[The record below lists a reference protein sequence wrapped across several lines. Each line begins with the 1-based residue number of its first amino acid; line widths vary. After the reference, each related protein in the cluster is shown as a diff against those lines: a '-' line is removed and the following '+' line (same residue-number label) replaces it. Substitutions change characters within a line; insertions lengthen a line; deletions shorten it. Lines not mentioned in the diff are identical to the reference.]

1 MAKAENTKSLRRKV
15 RNSYIIS
22 TISIALVLFLLGS
35 VGYLIF
41 NAVRATDL
49 MKENVAI
56 HLMIKQGTSDERIAE
71 IGRELGAHEAVKEVT
86 FVPKAVAAENFK
98 EQIGS
103 DFVEFLAFNP
113 LPDAYEVKLHA
124 QYSDKDYV
132 RKFEKEAA
140 SWNGIE
146 EVVYQ
151 RAVVEQIG
159 SNINKF
165 NLVLLLFGGALL
177 VIALIL
183 LNNTIRL
190 KPKDNVY
197 ADGEVLAIVTIVT
210 ERYRTQ
216 YALLYTTRMQE
227 AVTDKEIEC
236 SERNAYNN
244 PAVSLSTADM
254 TKYARQIWSSSAKYR
269 NVATK
274 MHRMVMRLNNIYSV
288 GEYFFIDF
296 SVENKTNIRFDIDEM
311 RIKLSDKKQSKAT
324 NAQIVELTPSLVLD
338 DAKTFKY
345 GYRNVI
351 VVKKMTFPN
360 DKVLTIELSEKQ
372 ISGRTISL
380 SIDYED
386 VLSADSFNH
395 ILLEEE

>member
-103 DFVEFLAFNP
+103 DFVEFLAFSP

-190 KPKDNVY
+190 TIYSKRYLINTMKLVGASKWFIMKPFLLRSILHGVY
-197 ADGEVLAIVTIVT
+197 AWLIAAAMFLALVAGLGEGLPEVTFLAESRPVYYVLCGMLLLGILIS
-210 ERYRTQ
+210 
-216 YALLYTTRMQE
+216 ALFTLFAVNKFVRMNTTKINLY
-227 AVTDKEIEC
+227 
-236 SERNAYNN
+236 
-244 PAVSLSTADM
+244 
-254 TKYARQIWSSSAKYR
+254 
-269 NVATK
+269 
-274 MHRMVMRLNNIYSV
+274 
-288 GEYFFIDF
+288 
-296 SVENKTNIRFDIDEM
+296 
-311 RIKLSDKKQSKAT
+311 
-324 NAQIVELTPSLVLD
+324 
-338 DAKTFKY
+338 
-345 GYRNVI
+345 
-351 VVKKMTFPN
+351 
-360 DKVLTIELSEKQ
+360 
-372 ISGRTISL
+372 
-380 SIDYED
+380 
-386 VLSADSFNH
+386 
-395 ILLEEE
+395 

>member
-151 RAVVEQIG
+151 RAVVERIG

-190 KPKDNVY
+190 TIYSKRYLINTMKLVGASKWFIMKPFLLRSILHGVY
-197 ADGEVLAIVTIVT
+197 AWLIAAAMFLALVAGLGEGLPEVTFLAESRPVYYVLCGMLLLGILIS
-210 ERYRTQ
+210 
-216 YALLYTTRMQE
+216 ALFTLFAVNKFVRMNTTKINLY
-227 AVTDKEIEC
+227 
-236 SERNAYNN
+236 
-244 PAVSLSTADM
+244 
-254 TKYARQIWSSSAKYR
+254 
-269 NVATK
+269 
-274 MHRMVMRLNNIYSV
+274 
-288 GEYFFIDF
+288 
-296 SVENKTNIRFDIDEM
+296 
-311 RIKLSDKKQSKAT
+311 
-324 NAQIVELTPSLVLD
+324 
-338 DAKTFKY
+338 
-345 GYRNVI
+345 
-351 VVKKMTFPN
+351 
-360 DKVLTIELSEKQ
+360 
-372 ISGRTISL
+372 
-380 SIDYED
+380 
-386 VLSADSFNH
+386 
-395 ILLEEE
+395 

>member
-15 RNSYIIS
+15 CNSYIIS

-190 KPKDNVY
+190 TIYSKRYLINTMKLVGASKWFIMKPFLLRSILHGVY
-197 ADGEVLAIVTIVT
+197 AWLIAAAMFLALVAGLGEGLPEVTFLAESRPVYYVLCGMLLLGILIS
-210 ERYRTQ
+210 
-216 YALLYTTRMQE
+216 ALFTLFAVNKFVRMNTTKINLY
-227 AVTDKEIEC
+227 
-236 SERNAYNN
+236 
-244 PAVSLSTADM
+244 
-254 TKYARQIWSSSAKYR
+254 
-269 NVATK
+269 
-274 MHRMVMRLNNIYSV
+274 
-288 GEYFFIDF
+288 
-296 SVENKTNIRFDIDEM
+296 
-311 RIKLSDKKQSKAT
+311 
-324 NAQIVELTPSLVLD
+324 
-338 DAKTFKY
+338 
-345 GYRNVI
+345 
-351 VVKKMTFPN
+351 
-360 DKVLTIELSEKQ
+360 
-372 ISGRTISL
+372 
-380 SIDYED
+380 
-386 VLSADSFNH
+386 
-395 ILLEEE
+395 

>member
-71 IGRELGAHEAVKEVT
+71 IGRELGAHEVVKEVT

-190 KPKDNVY
+190 TIYSKRYLINTMKLVGASKWFIMKPFLLRSILHGVY
-197 ADGEVLAIVTIVT
+197 AWLIAAAMFLALVAGLGEGLPEVTFLAESRPVYYVLCGMLLLGILIS
-210 ERYRTQ
+210 
-216 YALLYTTRMQE
+216 ALFTLFAVNKFVRMNTTKINLY
-227 AVTDKEIEC
+227 
-236 SERNAYNN
+236 
-244 PAVSLSTADM
+244 
-254 TKYARQIWSSSAKYR
+254 
-269 NVATK
+269 
-274 MHRMVMRLNNIYSV
+274 
-288 GEYFFIDF
+288 
-296 SVENKTNIRFDIDEM
+296 
-311 RIKLSDKKQSKAT
+311 
-324 NAQIVELTPSLVLD
+324 
-338 DAKTFKY
+338 
-345 GYRNVI
+345 
-351 VVKKMTFPN
+351 
-360 DKVLTIELSEKQ
+360 
-372 ISGRTISL
+372 
-380 SIDYED
+380 
-386 VLSADSFNH
+386 
-395 ILLEEE
+395 

>member
-190 KPKDNVY
+190 TIYSKRYLINTMKLVGASKWFIMKPFLLRSILHGVY
-197 ADGEVLAIVTIVT
+197 AWLIAALVAGLGEGLPEVTFLAESRPVYYVLCGMLLLGILIS
-210 ERYRTQ
+210 
-216 YALLYTTRMQE
+216 ALFTLFAVNKFVRMNTTKINLY
-227 AVTDKEIEC
+227 
-236 SERNAYNN
+236 
-244 PAVSLSTADM
+244 
-254 TKYARQIWSSSAKYR
+254 
-269 NVATK
+269 
-274 MHRMVMRLNNIYSV
+274 
-288 GEYFFIDF
+288 
-296 SVENKTNIRFDIDEM
+296 
-311 RIKLSDKKQSKAT
+311 
-324 NAQIVELTPSLVLD
+324 
-338 DAKTFKY
+338 
-345 GYRNVI
+345 
-351 VVKKMTFPN
+351 
-360 DKVLTIELSEKQ
+360 
-372 ISGRTISL
+372 
-380 SIDYED
+380 
-386 VLSADSFNH
+386 
-395 ILLEEE
+395 

>member
-71 IGRELGAHEAVKEVT
+71 IGRELGAHEAVKKVT

-190 KPKDNVY
+190 TIYSKRYLINTMKLVGASKWFIMKPFLLRSILHGVY
-197 ADGEVLAIVTIVT
+197 AWLIAAAMFLALVAGLGEGLPEVTFLAESRPVYYVLCGMLLLGILIS
-210 ERYRTQ
+210 
-216 YALLYTTRMQE
+216 ALFTLFAVNKFVRMNTTKINLY
-227 AVTDKEIEC
+227 
-236 SERNAYNN
+236 
-244 PAVSLSTADM
+244 
-254 TKYARQIWSSSAKYR
+254 
-269 NVATK
+269 
-274 MHRMVMRLNNIYSV
+274 
-288 GEYFFIDF
+288 
-296 SVENKTNIRFDIDEM
+296 
-311 RIKLSDKKQSKAT
+311 
-324 NAQIVELTPSLVLD
+324 
-338 DAKTFKY
+338 
-345 GYRNVI
+345 
-351 VVKKMTFPN
+351 
-360 DKVLTIELSEKQ
+360 
-372 ISGRTISL
+372 
-380 SIDYED
+380 
-386 VLSADSFNH
+386 
-395 ILLEEE
+395 